1 MRHKLNRLYARVKV
15 KEGTS
20 VTNKVLAPFFLTVI
34 DKTENLLLNSPIIL
48 FFDLHPS
55 ICYLFGPIFPRCK
68 NGQTIPGTIRD
79 GHRNNKIFVS
89 QAVE

>member
-34 DKTENLLLNSPIIL
+34 DKTENLLLNSSSSTFIQV
-48 FFDLHPS
+48 S
-55 ICYLFGPIFPRCK
+55 VIFSA
-68 NGQTIPGTIRD
+68 QSSRD
-79 GHRNNKIFVS
+79 VRMVKLSPVQYEMVTGITKSSFRKL
-89 QAVE
+89 